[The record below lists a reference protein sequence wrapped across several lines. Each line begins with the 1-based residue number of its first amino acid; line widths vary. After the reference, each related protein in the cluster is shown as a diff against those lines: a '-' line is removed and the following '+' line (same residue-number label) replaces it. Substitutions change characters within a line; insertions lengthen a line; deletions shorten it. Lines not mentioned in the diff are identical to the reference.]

1 MDSRWPEPFTATETL
16 EFDESC
22 YLKIYKNQ
30 DSENTKKAETVVL
43 TIPGGGY
50 AYVADREGYPIVNKF
65 ISLGY
70 SSALLVY
77 KVGYGCYPTNYEQG
91 LKSIERLSKLFKNI
105 VLMGFSAGGHFAG
118 FLGTTERSKIP
129 SVIGMVLCYP
139 VITLGEKT
147 HLGSAQNFLG
157 DKFSD
162 EEERK
167 NCSVEN
173 RVTETT
179 VPTFIWCTQDDSV
192 VPCDNTLLM
201 VEQLKQHGVK
211 YVEKIFEHGMH
222 GLSLADETTMENND
236 KNFVNKDVQQW
247 VGMADEF
254 MEGLIV

>member
-105 VLMGFSAGGHFAG
+105 ILMGFSAGGHFAG

-211 YVEKIFEHGMH
+211 YLEKIFEHGMH